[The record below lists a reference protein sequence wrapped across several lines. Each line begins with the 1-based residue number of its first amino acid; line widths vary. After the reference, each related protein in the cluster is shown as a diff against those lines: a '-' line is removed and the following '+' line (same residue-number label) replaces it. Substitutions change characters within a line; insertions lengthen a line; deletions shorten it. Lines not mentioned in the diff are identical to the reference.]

1 MLQSV
6 QEWDLDFAAFVA
18 KLGKT
23 KPVIVAGDF
32 NCEHPSLIAV
42 SVQVLWDLPGAHML
56 VSPLGMLDYKPFV

>member
-42 SVQVLWDLPGAHML
+42 SVQVLWGFARRSHAGVPPGHA
-56 VSPLGMLDYKPFV
+56 